1 MKFFDKKSE
10 RQTWIFILIGIP
22 IGIAIVWKKN
32 AGIGLKEIIILIISL
47 LVAVAMLYLIKFI
60 SNRK

>member
-10 RQTWIFILIGIP
+10 RQTWLFILIGIP
-22 IGIAIVWKKN
+22 IGIGILWRKN
-32 AGIGLKEIIILIISL
+32 AGIGLKEIFILFISL